1 MQRLAVTG
9 VACNWTTH
17 CRQLVPGN
25 LERIRWRRCHKMR
38 RFVRC
43 WPRHALSA
51 GTTTGALEGGPS
63 RARSVER
70 EGEGEGRVL
79 WGVFCVSVSVRPS
92 EGR

>member
-1 MQRLAVTG
+1 MQRLAITG

-25 LERIRWRRCHKMR
+25 LERDSLATMSQDA
-38 RFVRC
+38 VR
-43 WPRHALSA
+43 ALLA
-51 GTTTGALEGGPS
+51 EACTFGRNNNGALEGGPS
-63 RARSVER
+63 RASSDER